1 MSFSWVVSMPISIP
15 DKFMVSRQTQF
26 TMTLSMS
33 CFLDNIKRR
42 AVLPNEKHAF
52 FVGWRAGM
60 LHYRTGQWAAHYSG
74 LQKRAGQRIVLF
86 CSPPFTAACPFVQY
100 AGLPFCL
107 LRSPSKIHIFHL
119 DTRPSKPPGPLALQL
134 VLSFF
139 FRLRL
144 TWMQ

>member
-1 MSFSWVVSMPISIP
+1 MPISIP

-86 CSPPFTAACPFVQY
+86 CSPPRPLLQPALLCSMPACPSVSCAARRKFTFFIWTHGPPNRP
-100 AGLPFCL
+100 A
-107 LRSPSKIHIFHL
+107 RWPSN
-119 DTRPSKPPGPLALQL
+119 
-134 VLSFF
+134 
-139 FRLRL
+139 
-144 TWMQ
+144 

>member
-33 CFLDNIKRR
+33 VFFLDNIKRR

-52 FVGWRAGM
+52 SMGWRAGM

-74 LQKRAGQRIVLF
+74 LQKRAGQRVVLF
-86 CSPPFTAACPFVQY
+86 CSPPRPFVQY
-100 AGLPFCL
+100 AGLPYCL
-107 LRSPSKIHIFHL
+107 LRSPLKIHIFHL
-119 DTRPSKPPGPLALQL
+119 ETRPSKPPGPLALQL

-139 FRLRL
+139 FRLGL